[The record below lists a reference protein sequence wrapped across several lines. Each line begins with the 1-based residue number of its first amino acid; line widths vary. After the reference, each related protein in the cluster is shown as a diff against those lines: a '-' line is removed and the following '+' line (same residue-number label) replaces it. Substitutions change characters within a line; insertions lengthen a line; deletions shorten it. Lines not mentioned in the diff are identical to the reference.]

1 MLQKASKTSDMEWAY
16 AQGAIRDYPTNLSQ
30 AEVLRCLMLLG
41 GSGSHAELT
50 ELYNH
55 MHFPRNTN
63 YKMLTLNEVKKTLQG
78 DTAKLLRD
86 RMITRE
92 YRIPSKRDLYKQ
104 HRKYAHYTIT
114 KYGHKYINT
123 YRICEPLEIQK

>member
-1 MLQKASKTSDMEWAY
+1 M
-16 AQGAIRDYPTNLSQ
+16 SQ
-30 AEVLRCLMLLG
+30 VEVLRCLYLLG
-41 GSGSHAELT
+41 GSGTMQQLT
-50 ELYNH
+50 DTYNQ

-63 YKMLTLNEVKKTLQG
+63 YKILTIHEVKKTLQG

-104 HRKYAHYTIT
+104 HRKFAYYTIT
-114 KYGHKYINT
+114 PYGHQYINI
-123 YRICEPLEIQK
+123 YKICETLEIKK